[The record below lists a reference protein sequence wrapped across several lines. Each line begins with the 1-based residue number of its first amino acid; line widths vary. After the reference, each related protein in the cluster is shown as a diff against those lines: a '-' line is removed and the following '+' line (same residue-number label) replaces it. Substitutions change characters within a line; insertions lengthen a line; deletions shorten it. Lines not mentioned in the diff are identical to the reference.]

1 MPWVATPSAA
11 PKHRR
16 VDSVIRQT
24 GRGGLEVSWRITN
37 IAPSATSTIWSIG
50 PANCVFVRR
59 PSAVRCAN
67 PDLAP
72 IHKLPSRAARSAEIV
87 ENRRSSPLGGPHR
100 SKRAPSKRTKPDP
113 VPIQRYPSVV
123 WASES
128 GPPGRYPSRTVQ
140 ALCAYWVR
148 RLLGSSAR
156 AELAVKISVRKRNR
170 PNRDLITRW
179 MVG

>member
-1 MPWVATPSAA
+1 VPCVATPSAA

-24 GRGGLEVSWRITN
+24 GRGGLEASWRVTN
-37 IAPSATSTIWSIG
+37 MAPSASSTMWNIG

-67 PDLAP
+67 PDVAL
-72 IHKLPSRAARSAEIV
+72 IHKLPSRAASSAKIV
-87 ENRRSSPLGGPHR
+87 ANRRSSPLGGPHR
-100 SKRAPSKRTKPDP
+100 SKRAPSNRTKPDP

-128 GPPGRYPSRTVQ
+128 GSPGRYPSRSVQ
-140 ALCAYWVR
+140 AVCAYWVR
-148 RLLGSSAR
+148 RRLGSSAR

-170 PNRDLITRW
+170 LSRDLITRW
-179 MVG
+179 MVR